1 MAINRRGF
9 DSPAPSMD
17 KNVVFLE
24 GVIASGYKE
33 CAANNGRRYITFVL
47 GVGQPI
53 LSELAD
59 STERDHYEANLRI
72 FVYDFRLVKYLR
84 DVGAKEGDRV
94 SLFARLTSFKTY
106 VGEKLVWSVCVVAR
120 DVRLLK

>member
-1 MAINRRGF
+1 
-9 DSPAPSMD
+9 MD

-33 CAANNGRRYITFVL
+33 GTANNGRRYITFVL

-59 STERDHYEANLRI
+59 STEQDHYEANLRI

-94 SLFARLTSFKTY
+94 SLFARLTSFKAY
-106 VGEKLVWSVCVVAR
+106 VEKKLVWSVCVVAR